1 MINVTST
8 GRFLARIFRN
18 NTVVTVLLY
27 MMIGIFLTGAIA
39 QLSNMY
45 TADAKQN
52 ITHPAP
58 KWVTAYYAGWK
69 QNDLR
74 PQDIDYSA
82 VTTIVNFAAVPGF
95 KGDPAALD
103 LELNQMTPES
113 ATALLK
119 IAHSHKVKV
128 LFSVGGAGTAKRFRK
143 ATNEDN
149 IDDFTTNLVSLM
161 TNDGKSYSG
170 EKYDGIDL
178 DWEPVEDSDRDSYK
192 KLVNQLRDKLNATNP
207 QHPPILTAAV
217 KEQPDLFAQLQDK
230 FDQINIMTYDLAGNW
245 DDSQL
250 TWHDAAVYNGAF
262 PPQEG
267 RLPSADSLV
276 KAFMRPGVKASKLGI
291 GIDFYGKKWQSYT
304 NQLQKWSKNSQPTV
318 KELAYADIVGKY
330 YPQATHH
337 WDEKAQAA
345 YLSHDGSKAD
355 KYFISFDSEKSVS
368 SKINYVNQQK
378 LGGVI
383 IWELGGGWLPPGA
396 AVRDPLLQAVKHVS
410 NLHK

>member
-1 MINVTST
+1 MKNVTST
-8 GRFLARIFRN
+8 KQFISKDLRK
-18 NTVVTVLLY
+18 NTGVTVLLCL
-27 MMIGIFLTGAIA
+27 MMGMFLAGAIA
-39 QLSNMY
+39 QLNNMN

-69 QNDLR
+69 QDDLR

-82 VTTIVNFAAVPGF
+82 MTTIVNFAAVPGF
-95 KGDPAALD
+95 KGDPAGLD
-103 LELNQMTPES
+103 LELNQMTPEN
-113 ATALLK
+113 TTLLLK
-119 IAHSHKVKV
+119 VAHSHKVKV
-128 LFSVGGAGTAKRFRK
+128 LFSVGGAGTSKRFRQ
-143 ATNEDN
+143 ATNADN
-149 IDDFTTNLVSLM
+149 LDDFTTNIVSLM
-161 TNDGKSYSG
+161 TNDGKGYNG

-178 DWEPVEDSDRDSYK
+178 DWEPVEDSDRESYK
-192 KLVNQLRDKLNATNP
+192 KLVYQLRAKLNATNP

-217 KEQPDLFAQLQDK
+217 KEQPELFAQLQFK

-250 TWHDAAVYNGAF
+250 TWHDSALYNGEF
-262 PPQEG
+262 PPEEG

-276 KAFMRPGVKASKLGI
+276 KAFMHPGVKASKLGI

-304 NQLQKWSKNSQPTV
+304 NQLQKWSKNSQPNV
-318 KELAYADIVGKY
+318 KELAYADIVRTY

-337 WDEKAQAA
+337 WDQKAQAA
-345 YLSHDGSKAD
+345 YLSHNGSKGD

-368 SKINYVNQQK
+368 SKINYVNQQQ

-396 AVRDPLLQAVKHVS
+396 AVRDPLLQAVKQATR
-410 NLHK
+410 LHK